1 MCPYPNSPARSF
13 VLHDIIAAMLPP
25 SLARLRRSLPG
36 CSFRYLLLRRLYST
50 TTMFGRGAGLLDNAN
65 RWLNY
70 NHAITDN
77 CLPDSVGGH
86 NEVNNQLTWL
96 KKNLFGGWEVRRREV
111 CQSETST
118 TMTIE
123 LWRLEVKG
131 ALPSIDSRRSHGP
144 LIASAHFEN
153 K

>member
-1 MCPYPNSPARSF
+1 MLYMRHEAIHIETYSPLSEQPCPLIR
-13 VLHDIIAAMLPP
+13 P
-25 SLARLRRSLPG
+25 SRHHCCLARSLPG

-131 ALPSIDSRRSHGP
+131 ALPSLLRLTADG
-144 LIASAHFEN
+144 ATAH
-153 K
+153 